1 MTAEMEWTRDVYW
14 RLEIPIEENSMLG
27 PRRDMLLAAG
37 GIAELIP
44 DGRCIATL
52 KRQQFAPV
60 ILVETAL
67 PPTV

>member
-1 MTAEMEWTRDVYW
+1 
-14 RLEIPIEENSMLG
+14 MLG
-27 PRRDMLLAAG
+27 PRRDMSLAVG
-37 GIAELIP
+37 GIAEWIP

-52 KRQQFAPV
+52 KRQQFVPV